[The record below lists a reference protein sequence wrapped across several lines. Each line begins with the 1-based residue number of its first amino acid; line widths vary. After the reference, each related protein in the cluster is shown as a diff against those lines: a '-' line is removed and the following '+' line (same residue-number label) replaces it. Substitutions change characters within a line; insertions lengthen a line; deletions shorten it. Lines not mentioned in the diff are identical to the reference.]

1 MNRPATHPPRF
12 ERYVAIGD
20 STTEG
25 LDDPDGR
32 GHYRGW
38 ADRLAARLHAHQ
50 GELHYANLAIRGR
63 YTRQI
68 RAEQLAP
75 ALAMRPDLV
84 TLVTATND
92 ILQPRFDLDAVVG
105 DMADMQRAFRAI
117 GATVIT
123 FTLPDLTPVM
133 PVARLVRG
141 RVFAWNDALRRVSAE
156 TGTLGAALAAHAV
169 TSDPRLW
176 SEDRLH
182 ANSAGHARIAEAL
195 TATLGLDP
203 DAEDWTRPLP
213 DPRDT
218 GLWGAVK
225 REATWARV
233 YLMPWVMRHARGH
246 SSGDGRGPKRPALT
260 PFQPEV

>member
-1 MNRPATHPPRF
+1 MTQSPRTPRF
-12 ERYVAIGD
+12 DRYVAIGD

-63 YTRQI
+63 HTRQI
-68 RAEQLAP
+68 RDEQLAP

-92 ILQPRFDLDAVVG
+92 ILQPRFDLEAVIG
-105 DMADMQRAFRAI
+105 DMAHMQRAFRGI

-141 RVFAWNDALRRVSAE
+141 RVFAWNDALRRVSTS
-156 TGTLGAALAAHAV
+156 TGTLVADLAAHAV

-182 ANSAGHARIAEAL
+182 ANSQGHARIAEAL
-195 TATLGLDP
+195 VDTLGLP
-203 DAEDWTRPLP
+203 TGGVDWARPLP
-213 DPRDT
+213 EPRDA
-218 GLWGAVK
+218 GLLGAVR
-225 REATWARV
+225 REASWARV
-233 YLMPWVMRHARGH
+233 YLLPWVMRHARGR
-246 SSGDGRGPKRPALT
+246 SSGDGRGPKRPALA
-260 PFQPEV
+260 PFQPEG